1 MKSFVFITTE
11 GFTFQP
17 NSEADEPDIENCQVL
32 GYGDGETPREAFKN
46 LIKNNT
52 YLMTTT
58 FDEII
63 CLELASEE
71 RNYFYLNDY
80 KPIMVV

>member
-1 MKSFVFITTE
+1 MKSFIFITTE

-17 NSEADEPDIENCQVL
+17 NSESSEADIENCQVL
-32 GYGDGETPREAFKN
+32 GYEDGENPQVAFKK
-46 LIKNNT
+46 LIKNNN
-52 YLMTTT
+52 YLMATT

-80 KPIMVV
+80 KPLMGV